1 MITRDEILR
10 LLAPHG
16 RPCVS
21 LFLPTHRHAPDSAQD
36 PIRYKNLLKS
46 VRSLVSEGAPKAV
59 AEDVLKALEALQDP
73 PFWRDQLDG
82 LAVFA
87 CPGFRA
93 VYRLPLRL
101 PERAVVADS
110 FHVRPIV
117 GALKANRRFYV
128 LAVSQKSVSFWE
140 GSPTGLG
147 PVDLRDLP
155 RSMRDVLGVAEGGA
169 GLQAHSAGGGEAVF
183 HGGGAPDENRKEELA
198 RFFRVVDRALWER
211 LRDERVPLVLAGPAS
226 YFPIYRDVS
235 RYAHLAP
242 GGVEGNVDTATPEEL
257 HARAWPVVRAV
268 FEAEEDEAR
277 GEYARLVSSHLATSI
292 LTEVTSAAVKGRVRR
307 LFVQEGKVLFG
318 HLDPVTGEV
327 LLHGRQEGATD
338 DDVLDDL
345 AEAVLARAGDVLE
358 LPAAK
363 MPEGAAAA
371 AVLRW

>member
-36 PIRYKNLLKS
+36 PIRFRNLLKS
-46 VRSLVSEGAPKAV
+46 ARTLLAEGTPKAV
-59 AEDVLKALEALQDP
+59 AEEVLKPIEALADP
-73 PFWRDQLDG
+73 AFWRDQLDG

-87 CPGFRA
+87 CPGFHA
-93 VYRLPLRL
+93 VYRLPLPL
-101 PERAVVADS
+101 PERAIVAGS

-128 LAVSQKSVSFWE
+128 LSFSQKSVALYE

-147 PVDLRDLP
+147 AIDLRDLP
-155 RSMRDVLGVAEGGA
+155 SSMRDALGVPEGGA
-169 GLQAHSAGGGEAVF
+169 GLQAHSVGGGDAVY

-198 RFFRVVDRALWER
+198 RFFRTIDKALWER

-226 YFPIYRDVS
+226 HFPIYREIS
-235 RYAHLAP
+235 RYAYLAP
-242 GGVEGNVDTATPEEL
+242 EGVEGNVDSATTEEL

-268 FEAEEDEAR
+268 FDAEEDEAIA
-277 GEYARLVSSHLATSI
+277 EYARLVSSRLATSI
-292 LTEVTSAAVKGRVRR
+292 LTEVSSAAVKGRVRR
-307 LFVQEGKVLFG
+307 LFVQQGKILFG
-318 HLDPVTGEV
+318 HLDPATGDV
-327 LLHGRQEGATD
+327 LLHGRQEGAAD

-345 AEAVLARAGDVLE
+345 TEAVLARAGDVLE
-358 LPAAK
+358 LPAGK

-371 AVLRW
+371 AILRW

>member
-36 PIRYKNLLKS
+36 PIRFKNLVKS
-46 VRSLVSEGAPKAV
+46 VRGLLTEGAAKPV
-59 AEDVLKALEALQDP
+59 AEEILKPLESLAGP
-73 PFWRDQLDG
+73 AFWRDQLDG

-87 CPGFRA
+87 CPGFQA
-93 VYRLPLRL
+93 VYRLPMSL
-101 PERAVVADS
+101 PERAIVADS

-128 LAVSQKSVSFWE
+128 LSVSQKSVTLYE

-147 PVDLRDLP
+147 AVDLRDLP
-155 RSMRDVLGVAEGGA
+155 TSMRAVLGVAEGG
-169 GLQAHSAGGGEAVF
+169 GGIQVHSAGGGEAIF

-198 RFFRVVDRALWER
+198 RFFRTIDKALWER
-211 LRDERVPLVLAGPAS
+211 LRDEQVPLVLAGPAS
-226 YFPIYRDVS
+226 YFPIYRDIS
-235 RYAHLAP
+235 RYAYLAP
-242 GGVEGNVDTATPEEL
+242 TGVEGNVDTATPEEL

-268 FEAEEDEAR
+268 FDAEEDEAVA
-277 GEYARLVSSHLATSI
+277 EYARLASSRLATSI
-292 LTEVTSAAVKGRVRR
+292 LTEVSSAAVKGRVRR
-307 LFVQEGKVLFG
+307 LFVQAGKVLFG
-318 HLDPVTGEV
+318 HLDPVTGDV
-327 LLHGRQEGATD
+327 LLHGRQEGAAD

-345 AEAVLARAGDVLE
+345 TEAVLARAGEVLE
-358 LPAAK
+358 LPAGK

-371 AVLRW
+371 AILRW